1 MTTSHLSRRIS
12 PTPRESDVD
21 SERIV
26 VGVDGS
32 RWGLAALTWAVDQ
45 ARLADTDLDVCA
57 APADI
62 RADGELSRRLVR
74 IRADAG
80 HRTIPVLPSQDA
92 AAALI
97 AASRHAGLVV
107 LGCQGSGHP
116 GLGVGAAVPA
126 VARSAACDVAVV
138 GGRSAA
144 VRGAHHR
151 ICAVLGSS
159 ASYGTV
165 ATAVRFALRSGAR
178 LRILA
183 QFSPPGRTPAAPRP
197 RESVWLS
204 DAEVLARDLA
214 PGLPVRTDVVVGE
227 PHEVIAQ
234 ITETDLIVV
243 DADGSL
249 DGLARAALY
258 HARSPVLLARH
269 R

>member
-1 MTTSHLSRRIS
+1 MTTSHLSRRFS
-12 PTPRESDVD
+12 HPTGQSDVD
-21 SERIV
+21 SDRIV

-32 RWGLAALTWAVDQ
+32 RWGLAALTWAAGQ

-62 RADGELSRRLVR
+62 HADGELSRRLTR

-80 HRTIPVLPSQDA
+80 RRAIPVLPSQDA
-92 AAALI
+92 ASALI

-126 VARSAACDVAVV
+126 VAGAAACDVAVV
-138 GGRSAA
+138 GGRPAA
-144 VRGAHHR
+144 VRGAHQR
-151 ICAVLGSS
+151 IYVVLGSS

-165 ATAVRFALRSGAR
+165 ATAVRFALRSSAR
-178 LRILA
+178 LCVLA
-183 QFSPPGRTPAAPRP
+183 QLSPAGRPPATPQPT
-197 RESVWLS
+197 ESVWLPE
-204 DAEVLARDLA
+204 AEVLARGLA
-214 PGLPVRTDVVVGE
+214 PGLSVRTDVVVGE
-227 PHEVIAQ
+227 PHEVIAG
-234 ITETDLIVV
+234 IADGDLIVV
-243 DADGSL
+243 DAHGPL